1 MNCQYILTGITNET
15 FLSIYN
21 YFQPR
26 NLILSH
32 QWHVSTQ
39 TFDIELSDKIGIAIA
54 NGNITICYE
63 DKSLKIYH
71 DEYIYLKCM

>member
-1 MNCQYILTGITNET
+1 MICQYLLTGITNET

-21 YFQPR
+21 KFQPR

-39 TFDIELSDKIGIAIA
+39 TFDIELPDKIGLAIV
-54 NGNITICYE
+54 NGDITICYS
-63 DKSLKIYH
+63 DKSLTIKH
-71 DEYIYLKCM
+71 DDYIYIKIM